1 MKEKTC
7 ATCVMW
13 ERDIESKAG
22 GWCPFP
28 NPKDPFKR
36 PYKYVRQ
43 SHKACK
49 HYKEAEE

>member
-13 ERDIESKAG
+13 ERDLESKAG
-22 GWCPFP
+22 GWCPIP

-49 HYKEAEE
+49 HYKGVEQ